1 MSEEPGVPEAGGL
14 PLVSI
19 GMPVY
24 NGANYLADAIQSVLS
39 QDYANLEVV
48 VYDNASDDGTG
59 VIASGF
65 AGRDPRVRYL
75 RSPENIG
82 LLPNFRRVRDEARGK
97 YFCWLG
103 HDDLLSDP
111 SYLSA
116 AVAHLEA
123 HPDV

>member
-1 MSEEPGVPEAGGL
+1 MNEEPGDPGAGGQ
-14 PLVSI
+14 PLVSV
-19 GMPVY
+19 GMPVN
-24 NGANYLADAIQSVLS
+24 NGANHLADALQSVLS
-39 QDYANLEVV
+39 QDYTNLEVV
-48 VYDNASDDGTG
+48 VCDNASDDGTE

-82 LLPNFRRVRDEARGK
+82 LLPNFRRVRDEVRGN

-111 SYLSA
+111 LPQCRS
-116 AVAHLEA
+116 
-123 HPDV
+123 